1 MKAKIKINKLKK
13 ALQLVKDGKF
23 VHVTCFN
30 SIGYFFKFGKSKL
43 AWKYT
48 HFLIENSYQLFLSR
62 QSLSVDNLVPYSK
75 KCEIYESVL
84 ECLEIENQQISENEL
99 QKKLQ
104 LALDEIRYFYPCDGY
119 NIGFR
124 RIYIR
129 AARRKI
135 FDIDLMLLES
145 CIRMLQRK
153 EHFSIYSLIQMTK
166 YFCIDYE
173 NLRFKLNEKSIFR
186 FEKVIEFFEK
196 QNTQ

>member
-1 MKAKIKINKLKK
+1 MKSEIKINKLKK
-13 ALQLVKDGKF
+13 ALQSVKNGKF
-23 VHVTCFN
+23 VHITCFN

-48 HFLIENSYQLFLSR
+48 HFLIKNSYQLFVSG

-84 ECLEIENQQISENEL
+84 ECLEMVENQQTSENEL

-104 LALDEIRYFYPCDGY
+104 LALDEIRSFYPCDGY
-119 NIGFR
+119 DIGFR
-124 RIYIR
+124 RIYIH
-129 AARRKI
+129 ATRRKI
-135 FDIDLMLLES
+135 FDVDLLLLNC
-145 CIRMLQRK
+145 CIGALQTK
-153 EHFSIYSLIQMTK
+153 HISHYDLIEMTK
-166 YFCIDYE
+166 FFCIDYA
-173 NLRFKLNEKSIFR
+173 NLRFKLNEKSISR